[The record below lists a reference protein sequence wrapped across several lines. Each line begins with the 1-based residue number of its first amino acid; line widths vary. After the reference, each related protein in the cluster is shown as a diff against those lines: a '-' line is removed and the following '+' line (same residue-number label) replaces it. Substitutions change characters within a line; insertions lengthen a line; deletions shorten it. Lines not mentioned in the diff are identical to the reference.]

1 MRSLTAKQLTE
12 WEVFLSIDPEREW
25 RQDFRLAYIA
35 SHITNLVIRS
45 LGPKGAA
52 LTQVKDFL
60 IDWAKEETLEV
71 QSPEEMKKVLL
82 SIAKNINKKYE
93 KEKLTTPQN
102 VLEPVSKKK
111 KRKED
116 IPPNFR

>member
-45 LGPKGAA
+45 LGSKGAA

-71 QSPEEMKKVLL
+71 QSAEEMKQIFL
-82 SIAKNINKKYE
+82 SIAKSANKKYE
-93 KEKLTTPQN
+93 REKKTTPKN
-102 VLEPVSKKK
+102 VIEPVSK

>member
-1 MRSLTAKQLTE
+1 MLRILTAKQLTE

-45 LGPKGAA
+45 LGAKGAA

-60 IDWAKEETLEV
+60 IDWAKEETLGE
-71 QSPEEMKKVLL
+71 QTPEQMKEILL
-82 SIAKNINKKYE
+82 SIARSANRRYE

-102 VLEPVSKKK
+102 VLEPKSK